1 MNKIKT
7 FIPFSFTFF
16 YCVINAVKSVK
27 CNEPISFTKTFA
39 QTFYWYKLV
48 SERLNQSDNEKSVI
62 GDDNYSKSNMF
73 YTSRSILNLY
83 CYNPLIYICLSSILF
98 VCTITLHSD
107 NELLILYTISIIL
120 TSSYFSF
127 LLLNENYNYLGFCF
141 YPLLIYLFNINEV
154 YCLYSL
160 PLLFVGVTPLLFIY
174 LYYLI
179 YFLLNLYLFNIYF
192 ILLTILII
200 AYYLVRLR
208 SDLKLIILSTLK
220 IIGAA
225 KIKENIFNRK
235 IIFRK
240 SSFILLLIES
250 LYLAC
255 INNNLY
261 LSVLTIISILYIL
274 NEFNIF
280 RFADSKSYINLFII
294 FNTLAFLDGNVSI
307 VMFIFSINPI
317 VYLLPLPK
325 RPKSLPEVNVIT
337 RDKIELDV
345 KYIISNLPSNSRV
358 WFAFKK
364 PDEYYSIFSNMR
376 DFITCLNYNLL
387 KHNSRCLPDFHLL
400 KSDPDCFVTSYS
412 DLIKLSNKYNFSYV
426 LFLRDEFNFEYT
438 KTFTLTNYDFG
449 HVSNIGRKICL
460 LKLS

>member
-1 MNKIKT
+1 MKIKT
-7 FIPFSFTFF
+7 FIPFSITFI
-16 YCVINAVKSVK
+16 YCVINAVKSFK
-27 CNEPISFTKTFA
+27 YKDPISFTENFA

-73 YTSRSILNLY
+73 YTSRLFLNLY

-98 VCTITLHSD
+98 VCTIALHAD
-107 NELLILYTISIIL
+107 NELLILCAITIIL

-141 YPLLIYLFNINEV
+141 YPLLIYLFNINEL
-154 YCLYSL
+154 YCLCSL
-160 PLLFVGVTPLLFIY
+160 LLVFVGITPLLFIY
-174 LYYLI
+174 LYYFVYL
-179 YFLLNLYLFNIYF
+179 LLNLDLFNIYF
-192 ILLTILII
+192 ILLTILI
-200 AYYLVRLR
+200 AGYYLVTLR
-208 SDLKLIILSTLK
+208 SNLTFIILSTLK
-220 IIGAA
+220 LIGAA
-225 KIKENIFNRK
+225 KIKKNIFKRK

-250 LYLAC
+250 LYLSC

-261 LSVLTIISILYIL
+261 LSLLTIISILYIL

-307 VMFIFSINPI
+307 VMYILSINPI

-325 RPKSLPEVNVIT
+325 RPKSFPEVNVIT
-337 RDKIELDV
+337 RDKIELDI
-345 KYIISNLPSNSRV
+345 KSIISNVPSDSRV

-387 KHNSRCLPDFHLL
+387 KHNSRCLPDLHLL
-400 KSDPDCFVTSYS
+400 KSDPDCFITSYS
-412 DLIKLSNKYNFSYV
+412 DLTKLSNKYNFSYA
-426 LFLRDEFNFEYT
+426 LFLSDEFNFEYI
-438 KTFTLTNYDFG
+438 KTFSLINYDFG
-449 HVSNIGRKICL
+449 HTSNIGRKICL